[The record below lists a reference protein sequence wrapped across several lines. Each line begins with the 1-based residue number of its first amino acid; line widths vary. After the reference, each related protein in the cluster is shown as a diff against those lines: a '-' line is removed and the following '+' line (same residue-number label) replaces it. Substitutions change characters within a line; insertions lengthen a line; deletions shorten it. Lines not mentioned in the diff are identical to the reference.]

1 MRWRDVVRSSLFPLL
16 GTVMRPGPRGACRH
30 RPPRVSPDLS
40 SGRPKR
46 AAVMPLLMLLPV
58 LLSVLLPH
66 GLLSS
71 VQAQDD
77 ALLLQ
82 MTELIDNGF
91 FTIAAQEEGPRLLE
105 QLPDHPQAHY
115 LYSYALYRTG
125 STQQARDALERAMAL
140 QGTPADPRHEWLLG
154 LLLAAAGDLAGSQAL
169 LARVFEESGLYRV
182 AMDWGRVAWQRGDYM
197 SALEAFVAAGQTEEG
212 KQEPWPFLNQG
223 RLLMQ
228 LQRYEEAVDALNTA
242 ITVYE
247 AVDTAAE
254 GLPSPAYVESYYR
267 LGEVHELLGDTEQ
280 AANYYGL
287 ARVADPLYMPAANA
301 LDRLKVPT
309 PP

>member
-1 MRWRDVVRSSLFPLL
+1 MRWRDAVRSSLFPLL
-16 GTVMRPGPRGACRH
+16 GTVQRTSPHDACH
-30 RPPRVSPDLS
+30 QTPCTSLGTP
-40 SGRPKR
+40 SGRLRR
-46 AAVMPLLMLLPV
+46 ALVVLLPILLPV
-58 LLSVLLPH
+58 LLSVLLSH
-66 GLLSS
+66 GLLNS
-71 VQAQDD
+71 VQAQGD
-77 ALLLQ
+77 APLLQ
-82 MTELIDNGF
+82 MAELIDNGF

-105 QLPDHPQAHY
+105 QLPNHPQAHY

-125 STQQARDALERAMAL
+125 NTQQARDALERAMAL

-154 LLLAAAGDLAGSQAL
+154 LLLAATGDLAGSQAL
-169 LARVFEESGLYRV
+169 LARVFEESGFYRV
-182 AMDWGRVAWQRGDYM
+182 AMDWGRVAWQRGDYV

-212 KQEPWPFLNQG
+212 MREPWPFLNQG

-228 LQRYEEAVDALNTA
+228 LQRYEEAVDAFNTA

-254 GLPSPAYVESYYR
+254 ELPSPAYVESYYR
-267 LGEVHELLGDTEQ
+267 LGEVYELLGDVEQ

-301 LDRLKVPT
+301 LDRLKAST